1 MRILIINMILVA
13 IFAIGFTGCSDKK
26 ETQHMIADTNS
37 QSFENF
43 APKPKDTSS
52 DDRSPI
58 RYQK

>member
-1 MRILIINMILVA
+1 MREFVVSLSIMAML
-13 IFAIGFTGCSDKK
+13 AIGMTGCNDKK
-26 ETQHMIADTNS
+26 ESNQGTND

-43 APKPKDTSS
+43 AHKPKDTSA

>member
-1 MRILIINMILVA
+1 MRVFVASLSIIA
-13 IFAIGFTGCSDKK
+13 IVAIGFTGCSDKK
-26 ETQHMIADTNS
+26 ESNQGTND

-43 APKPKDTSS
+43 AHKPKDTSA

>member
-1 MRILIINMILVA
+1 MRTFIIGMSLALV
-13 IFAIGFTGCSDKK
+13 IGMTGCSDKK
-26 ETQHMIADTNS
+26 ESNHGAND

-43 APKPKDTSS
+43 AHKPKDTSA